1 MRWIELKR
9 DIRMNKGLYVL
20 ILPIVL
26 FLFIFNYLPMGG
38 IVLAFERFTPKNG
51 VFFSEWVGLK
61 HFISFFTS
69 VYFVRVLKNTL
80 ILSMLS
86 LIIGFPMPIIFAL
99 MLNEVEQD
107 WFRKCIQVVSYM
119 PNFISTVVICGI
131 IIDFVATKGL
141 ITQLLVKIGVLDEA
155 KNLLTIS
162 SYFRPIMVL
171 SDLWQGTGF
180 GSILYLA
187 TLSGINQELY
197 EAATIDGANRWKQA
211 WHVTLPGIAP
221 TITIMLIMRI
231 GSLLAANSDKILLL
245 YTPLT
250 YEVADVIGTFVY
262 RKGLIEQDYG
272 YSAAVGLFNSVIGM
286 ILLVVS
292 NGVLQKDR
300 RYQSVLRKEWSE
312 E

>member
-9 DIRMNKGLYVL
+9 DIRMNKGLYIL

-26 FLFIFNYLPMGG
+26 FLLVFNYLPMGG

-69 VYFVRVLKNTL
+69 VYFVRILKNTL

-86 LIIGFPMPIIFAL
+86 LVIGFPMPIIFAL
-99 MLNEVEQD
+99 MLNEVEHE
-107 WFRKCIQVVSYM
+107 WFKKCIQVVSYM
-119 PNFISTVVICGI
+119 PNFISPVVIAGI
-131 IIDFVATKGL
+131 IIDFVASKGL
-141 ITQLLVKIGVLDEA
+141 VTQILVKVGILKEG

-162 SYFRPIMVL
+162 AYFRPIMIL
-171 SDLWQGTGF
+171 SDLWQTTGF

-197 EAATIDGANRWKQA
+197 EAATIDGAGRWKQTF
-211 WHVTLPGIAP
+211 HVTLPGIAP

-231 GSLLAANSDKILLL
+231 GSLLQANSDKILLL
-245 YTPLT
+245 YNSLI
-250 YEVADVIGTFVY
+250 YEVSDVIGTFTY

-272 YSAAVGLFNSVIGM
+272 YSSAVGLFNSIIGM
-286 ILLVVS
+286 ILLTVS
-292 NGVLQKDR
+292 NGV
-300 RYQSVLRKEWSE
+300 SRKIGDTSLF
-312 E
+312 

>member
-1 MRWIELKR
+1 
-9 DIRMNKGLYVL
+9 MNKGLYIL

-26 FLFIFNYLPMGG
+26 FLFVFNYLPMGG

-69 VYFVRVLKNTL
+69 VYFVRILKNTL
-80 ILSMLS
+80 VLSMLS

-99 MLNEVEQD
+99 MLNEVEHE
-107 WFRKCIQVVSYM
+107 WFKKCIQVVSYM
-119 PNFISTVVICGI
+119 PNFISTVVIAGI
-131 IIDFVATKGL
+131 IIDFVAAKGL
-141 ITQLLVKIGVLDEA
+141 ITQIMVKVGLLSEG

-162 SYFRPIMVL
+162 GYFRPIMIL

-197 EAATIDGANRWKQA
+197 EAATIDGAGRWKQT

-231 GSLLAANSDKILLL
+231 GGLLSANSDKILLL
-245 YTPLT
+245 YSPLI
-250 YEVADVIGTFVY
+250 YDVSDVIGTFTY

-272 YSAAVGLFNSVIGM
+272 YSSAVGLFNSVIGM
-286 ILLVVS
+286 ILLCIS
-292 NGVLQKDR
+292 NGV
-300 RYQSVLRKEWSE
+300 SRKIGDTSLF
-312 E
+312 

>member
-9 DIRMNKGLYVL
+9 DIRMNKGLYIL

-26 FLFIFNYLPMGG
+26 FLLVFNYLPMGG

-69 VYFVRVLKNTL
+69 VYFVRILKNTL

-86 LIIGFPMPIIFAL
+86 LVIGFPMPIIFAL
-99 MLNEVEQD
+99 MLNEVEHE
-107 WFRKCIQVVSYM
+107 WFKKCIQVVSYM
-119 PNFISTVVICGI
+119 PNFISTVVIAGI
-131 IIDFVATKGL
+131 IIDFVASKGL
-141 ITQLLVKIGVLDEA
+141 VTQLLVKVGILKEG

-162 SYFRPIMVL
+162 AYFRPIMIL
-171 SDLWQGTGF
+171 SDLWQTTGF

-197 EAATIDGANRWKQA
+197 EAATIDGAGRWKQTF
-211 WHVTLPGIAP
+211 HVTLPGIAP

-231 GSLLAANSDKILLL
+231 GSLLQANSDKILLL
-245 YTPLT
+245 YNSLI
-250 YEVADVIGTFVY
+250 YEVSDVIGTFTY

-272 YSAAVGLFNSVIGM
+272 YSSAVGMFNSIIGM
-286 ILLVVS
+286 ILLTVS
-292 NGVLQKDR
+292 NGV
-300 RYQSVLRKEWSE
+300 SRKIGDTSLF
-312 E
+312 

>member
-9 DIRMNKGLYVL
+9 DIRMNKGLYIL

-26 FLFIFNYLPMGG
+26 FLLIFNYLPMGG

-69 VYFVRVLKNTL
+69 VYFVRILKNTL

-86 LIIGFPMPIIFAL
+86 LVIGFPMPIIFAL
-99 MLNEVEQD
+99 MLNEVEHE
-107 WFRKCIQVVSYM
+107 WFKKCIQVVSYM
-119 PNFISTVVICGI
+119 PNFISTVVIAGI
-131 IIDFVATKGL
+131 IIDFVASKGL
-141 ITQLLVKIGVLDEA
+141 VTQILVKVGILKEG

-162 SYFRPIMVL
+162 AYFRPIMIL
-171 SDLWQGTGF
+171 SDLWQTTGF

-197 EAATIDGANRWKQA
+197 EAATIDGAGRWKQTF
-211 WHVTLPGIAP
+211 HVTLPGIAP

-231 GSLLAANSDKILLL
+231 GSLLQANSDKILLL
-245 YTPLT
+245 YNSLI
-250 YEVADVIGTFVY
+250 YEVADVIGTFTY

-272 YSAAVGLFNSVIGM
+272 YSSAVGLFNSIIGM
-286 ILLVVS
+286 ILLTVS
-292 NGVLQKDR
+292 NGV
-300 RYQSVLRKEWSE
+300 SRKIGDTSLF
-312 E
+312 

>member
-9 DIRMNKGLYVL
+9 DIRMNKGLYIL

-26 FLFIFNYLPMGG
+26 FLFVFNYLPMGG

-69 VYFVRVLKNTL
+69 VYFVRILKNTL
-80 ILSMLS
+80 VLSMLS

-99 MLNEVEQD
+99 MLNEVEHE
-107 WFRKCIQVVSYM
+107 WFKKCIQVVSYM
-119 PNFISTVVICGI
+119 PNFISTVVIAGI
-131 IIDFVATKGL
+131 IIDFVAAKGL
-141 ITQLLVKIGVLDEA
+141 ITQIMVKVGLLSEG

-162 SYFRPIMVL
+162 GYFRPIMIL

-197 EAATIDGANRWKQA
+197 EAATIDGAGRWKQT

-231 GSLLAANSDKILLL
+231 GGLLSANSDKILLL
-245 YTPLT
+245 YSPLI
-250 YEVADVIGTFVY
+250 YDVSDVIGTFTY

-272 YSAAVGLFNSVIGM
+272 YSSAVGLFNSVIGM
-286 ILLVVS
+286 ILLCIS
-292 NGVLQKDR
+292 NGV
-300 RYQSVLRKEWSE
+300 SRKIGDTSLF
-312 E
+312 

>member
-9 DIRMNKGLYVL
+9 DIRMNKGLYIL

-69 VYFVRVLKNTL
+69 VYFVRILKNTL
-80 ILSMLS
+80 VLSMLS

-99 MLNEVEQD
+99 MLNEVEHE
-107 WFRKCIQVVSYM
+107 WFKKCIQVVSYM
-119 PNFISTVVICGI
+119 PNFISTVVIAGI
-131 IIDFVATKGL
+131 IIDFVAAKGL
-141 ITQLLVKIGVLDEA
+141 ITQIMVKVGLLSEG

-162 SYFRPIMVL
+162 SYFRPIMIL

-197 EAATIDGANRWKQA
+197 EAATIDGAGRWKQT

-231 GSLLAANSDKILLL
+231 GGLLSANSDKILLL
-245 YTPLT
+245 YSPLI
-250 YEVADVIGTFVY
+250 YDVSDVIGTFTY

-272 YSAAVGLFNSVIGM
+272 YSSAVGLFNSVIGM
-286 ILLVVS
+286 ILLCIS
-292 NGVLQKDR
+292 NGV
-300 RYQSVLRKEWSE
+300 SRKIGDTSLF
-312 E
+312 

>member
-9 DIRMNKGLYVL
+9 DIRMNKGLYIL

-26 FLFIFNYLPMGG
+26 FLLVFNYLPMGG

-69 VYFVRVLKNTL
+69 VYFVRILKNTL

-86 LIIGFPMPIIFAL
+86 LVIGFPMPIIFAL
-99 MLNEVEQD
+99 MLNEVEHE
-107 WFRKCIQVVSYM
+107 WFKKCIQVVSYM
-119 PNFISTVVICGI
+119 PNFISTVVIAGI
-131 IIDFVATKGL
+131 IIDFVASKGL
-141 ITQLLVKIGVLDEA
+141 VTQLLVKVGILKEG

-162 SYFRPIMVL
+162 AYFRPIMIL
-171 SDLWQGTGF
+171 SDLWQTTGF

-197 EAATIDGANRWKQA
+197 EAATIDGAGRWKQTF
-211 WHVTLPGIAP
+211 HVTLPGIAP

-231 GSLLAANSDKILLL
+231 GSLLQANSDKILLL
-245 YTPLT
+245 YNSLI
-250 YEVADVIGTFVY
+250 YEVSDVIGTFTY

-272 YSAAVGLFNSVIGM
+272 YSSAVGLFNSIIGM
-286 ILLVVS
+286 ILLTVS
-292 NGVLQKDR
+292 NGV
-300 RYQSVLRKEWSE
+300 SRKIGDTSLF
-312 E
+312 

>member
-9 DIRMNKGLYVL
+9 DIRMNKGLYIL

-26 FLFIFNYLPMGG
+26 FLLIFNYLPMGG

-69 VYFVRVLKNTL
+69 VYFVRILKNTL

-86 LIIGFPMPIIFAL
+86 LVIGFPMPIIFAL
-99 MLNEVEQD
+99 MLNEVEHE
-107 WFRKCIQVVSYM
+107 WFKKCIQVVSYM
-119 PNFISTVVICGI
+119 PNFISTVVIAGI
-131 IIDFVATKGL
+131 IIDFVASKGL
-141 ITQLLVKIGVLDEA
+141 VTQILVKVGILKEG

-162 SYFRPIMVL
+162 AYFRPIMIL
-171 SDLWQGTGF
+171 SDLWQTTGF

-197 EAATIDGANRWKQA
+197 EAATIDGAGRWKQTF
-211 WHVTLPGIAP
+211 HVTLPGIAP

-231 GSLLAANSDKILLL
+231 GSLLQANSDKILLL
-245 YTPLT
+245 YNSLI
-250 YEVADVIGTFVY
+250 YEVSDVIGTFTY

-272 YSAAVGLFNSVIGM
+272 YSSAVGLFNSIIGM
-286 ILLVVS
+286 ILLTVS
-292 NGVLQKDR
+292 NGV
-300 RYQSVLRKEWSE
+300 SRKIGDTSLF
-312 E
+312 